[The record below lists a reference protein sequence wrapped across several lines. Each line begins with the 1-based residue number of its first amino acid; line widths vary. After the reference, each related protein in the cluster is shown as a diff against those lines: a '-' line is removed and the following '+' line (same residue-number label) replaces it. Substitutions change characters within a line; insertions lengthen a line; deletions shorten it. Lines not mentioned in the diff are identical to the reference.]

1 MGPWV
6 WPEPTAT
13 YRPHLQRQHSAPE
26 EARLRPQFTRQV
38 SARKEGG
45 TLEVGI
51 GEALAVAMARRF
63 RDQESPASEYSH
75 NKKKK
80 WWLGTGVHGL
90 NRKEARGHNSAQI
103 KRVSLR
109 VLVKVEGRE
118 RMATSMAK

>member
-75 NKKKK
+75 NKKKNGG
-80 WWLGTGVHGL
+80 WG
-90 NRKEARGHNSAQI
+90 RGYTA
-103 KRVSLR
+103 
-109 VLVKVEGRE
+109 
-118 RMATSMAK
+118 